1 MGKTHRKSRSYAG
14 LTRHAAIAAALH
26 TDYLRIVRRGWT
38 TRAVPV
44 KTRAA
49 IRAADLAVYEV
60 QMAVY
65 EEAMAAFLLRAE
77 AYEAGLDRNLPAET
91 VHARVVRFWRLH
103 APQEPHR
110 PYPASKLF
118 AVPFEGQTFKDYA
131 QEACAKQARYY
142 DRAHRDGGPETERF
156 AFGRTTT
163 KSRRVD
169 DRRRLAHIR
178 RDPDLWEDEALSG
191 FTDGKKR
198 FWDWL

>member
-44 KTRAA
+44 KTREA

-65 EEAMAAFLLRAE
+65 EEAWAVFARRLE
-77 AYEAGLDRNLPAET
+77 DYEAGLDRNLPSEI
-91 VHARVVRFWRLH
+91 VQGRVARFWRLH
-103 APQEPHR
+103 APQKPRR
-110 PYPASKLF
+110 PYSASKRF

-131 QEACAKQARYY
+131 QEACAKQARHY
-142 DRAHRDGGPETERF
+142 DRAHRDGGPERERI
-156 AFGRTTT
+156 AFGETTT

-178 RDPDLWEDEALSG
+178 RDPDLWEDDAMSG

-198 FWDWL
+198 FWDWW